1 MDGALLAH
9 EQAGAHLHTAGTQCQ
24 RGGQL
29 TAVGDAARCDH
40 GHIDGVHD
48 LRDQRHGGHFAH
60 MAAAFG
66 AFGDHGVNAQRLQML
81 CQNGGG
87 DHGDHLDAGGFPCG
101 HIFARIA
108 CAGGD
113 HLHALFHHDLCKF
126 IGLRVHQHDV
136 HAEGLVR
143 QLLAAADVLTQGV
156 GVHAACAD
164 DAQRTCVGAGSGKL
178 AGGDVGHAALDDGVF
193 CA

>member
-1 MDGALLAH
+1 
-9 EQAGAHLHTAGTQCQ
+9 
-24 RGGQL
+24 
-29 TAVGDAARCDH
+29 
-40 GHIDGVHD
+40 
-48 LRDQRHGGHFAH
+48 
-60 MAAAFG
+60 MAAALG
-66 AFGDHGVNAQRLQML
+66 ALGNDGVDAQRLQML
-81 CQNGGG
+81 CQHGGRHYG
-87 DHGDHLDAGGFPCG
+87 NDLDAGGFPHG
-101 HIFARIA
+101 NILAGVAR
-108 CAGGD
+108 AGGD
-113 HLHALFHHDLCKF
+113 HLHALFHHDLGKLV
-126 IGLRVHQHDV
+126 GLRVHQHDV